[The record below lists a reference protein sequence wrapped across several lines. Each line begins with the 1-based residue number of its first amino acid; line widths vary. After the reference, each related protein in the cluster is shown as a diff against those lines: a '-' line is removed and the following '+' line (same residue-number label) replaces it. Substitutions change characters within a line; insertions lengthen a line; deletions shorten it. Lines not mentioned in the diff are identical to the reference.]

1 MITPT
6 VCWGWQ
12 NPVCRKQ
19 NPGWTRIIP
28 TACTLLVR
36 QWLHQHC
43 ADDKTHADQCLYT
56 ISVKTTKPMLT
67 SVCTPSVWRQPMLTN
82 VYTPSVWRQQTHADQ
97 CLYTISVK
105 TTNPCWAMF
114 IHHQHED
121 NKIQAGQ
128 WWHTGA
134 QTTNSRLDND
144 HTPPVHRPQTPDWTM
159 TIHHQC
165 ADHKLQAKTIS
176 YTTTGTVQT
185 IKCWQANDCTGQC
198 SYLVIITQCARLP
211 QTPG

>member
-67 SVCTPSVWRQPMLTN
+67 SVCTPSVWRQ
-82 VYTPSVWRQQTHADQ
+82 QTHAEQ
-97 CLYTISVK
+97 CLYTINTK
-105 TTNPCWAMF
+105 TT
-114 IHHQHED
+114 
-121 NKIQAGQ
+121 K
-128 WWHTGA
+128 
-134 QTTNSRLDND
+134 SRLGND
-144 HTPPVHRPQTPDWTM
+144 DTLAHRPQTPDWTM
-159 TIHHQC
+159 IIHHQC